1 MSQTVQ
7 HLSPDEAQRRLDA
20 ALQYIAQFWTVFEQ
34 RPGMLGT
41 PRDLEA
47 MTFYMDF
54 IEHMLLGGDRKTY
67 ASWNEFLVEKK
78 YIRGGANLLRES
90 LSDDLDNFVKLQA
103 VRREFM
109 DWRTER
115 RSANAVG

>member
-1 MSQTVQ
+1 MSQTDQ
-7 HLSPDEAQRRLDA
+7 HLPADEAQRRLDA
-20 ALQYIAQFWTVFEQ
+20 ALEYISKFWTTFEQ

-47 MTFYMDF
+47 MMFFIDF
-54 IEHMLLGGDRKTY
+54 MENVLLGGDRETY

-90 LSDDLDNFVKLQA
+90 LSDDLDDFVKLQS
-103 VRREFM
+103 VRREFLI
-109 DWRTER
+109 WRAER
-115 RSANAVG
+115 QSVSG